1 MLFLVVKHAVSAYRY
16 SRLMDLAARIKQLR
30 QAHGMTQ
37 DQLAK
42 RCGVTKSAVSQWETG
57 STSNIKLQVFL
68 RLCEAL
74 HTDPH
79 YLIFGPSRG
88 DAAPGRGAGNG

>member
-1 MLFLVVKHAVSAYRY
+1 MLYLIVKHAAQEYRY
-16 SRLMDLAARIKQLR
+16 SVSMDLAERIKQLR

-37 DQLAK
+37 EQLAK

-57 STSNIKLQVFL
+57 STANIKPQVFL

-79 YLIFGPSRG
+79 YLIFGPARG
-88 DAAPGRGAGNG
+88 DSPTERQSGHG